1 MLAFIGGIGPWEIA
15 IIAGIALLIFG
26 GRLPQVGKNLGKGI
40 VEFKRGLKGI
50 ENDIDEAASKS
61 LKEADATVKK
71 EEDEEK
77 KEEEKKDA

>member
-1 MLAFIGGIGPWEIA
+1 M
-15 IIAGIALLIFG
+15 
-26 GRLPQVGKNLGKGI
+26 GKNLGKGI